1 MFPGFVDIVVCVVLT
16 LCVLVLYLRIS
27 DNDSK
32 EESPYDKN

>member
-27 DNDSK
+27 DDSK

>member
-16 LCVLVLYLRIS
+16 LCLVFLYVKIS
-27 DNDSK
+27 DDNK